1 MKHLLL
7 IISFYILH
15 SVFPT
20 VAKSQIIINEVMQS
34 NIDCV
39 FVEHEFPDSWLELYN
54 TSSSPI
60 NIRGY
65 KIGDSNDPSNAFT
78 ISNQIIDAH
87 SHILIY
93 CDKVGSGLHTDFRIE
108 SGKGELYLFNTD
120 NSIIDHIS
128 FPKMPAPNVAYGR
141 EFDNSNSWGYMLTP
155 TPGNSNS
162 GGITTIILPE
172 PEFSISGRIINK
184 RESLTITIPD
194 ENLPKDT
201 KIYYTLD
208 GQEPTSES
216 KSTDK
221 LTLSINN
228 TTIVKAKLI
237 SSSAISP
244 RSTTHSFILHP
255 RTTQLP
261 IVSLTTN
268 SDYFYDSK
276 IGIFYGTEG
285 QNPNYEQDWR
295 RPIHV
300 EYFVKGEDKA
310 VINQLCETR
319 TQGGWT
325 RNLKQKSIALYANKR
340 FGTKRF
346 SYTLWEDKSDVKES
360 KSFILRNSGND
371 CYDAHIRDAFVQ
383 TLFGRHLKNIDW
395 QAYQPCIYY
404 INGKYMGIY
413 DVRERS
419 NEDYVEANY
428 DGLEDIDMIENWKEI
443 KAGTLTNFHEFRN
456 KYQNSNISYESLSS
470 LLDVDNFLKLFIANT
485 WTANTD
491 FPGNNI
497 VMWRPTVTEG
507 KWRWILKDMD
517 FLAYNSSDYN
527 YLDFILR
534 TGSNANDTGPANST
548 SATALF
554 RTMMSKDEFKNL
566 FIDHFAVYLGDF
578 LHPSVTSSLLKELTD
593 EIANEY
599 PYHLDYWQFDSWIDV
614 NHWKNCVSGLV
625 SWTNERTDNCYNLL
639 KNYFALGKL
648 VNITISH
655 GNTPVTFNNIPLTQ
669 ENFIGKYFADRDIT
683 LDTPDDESVW
693 EITTIFNSGRQ
704 SKKTVN
710 ALPITITPTPSI
722 SSIHCELLKTSGIT
736 SSKYD
741 NNTLEVISNGN
752 ELTIQSQS
760 VINLI
765 EVYNIA
771 GQLVLTQQ
779 PLSPSFSISLPSDGI
794 YILKATNHNGKSI
807 SKKIIL

>member
-1 MKHLLL
+1 
-7 IISFYILH
+7 
-15 SVFPT
+15 
-20 VAKSQIIINEVMQS
+20 MQS

-39 FVEHEFPDSWLELYN
+39 FVDNEFPDSWLELYN

-60 NIRGY
+60 NIRGF

-78 ISNQIIDAH
+78 LPNRIIDAH
-87 SHILIY
+87 SHLLIY
-93 CDKVGSGLHTDFRIE
+93 CDKVGSGIHCDFRID
-108 SGKGELYLFNTD
+108 SGKGELYLFNSD
-120 NSIIDHIS
+120 NSIADHITYK
-128 FPKMPAPNVAYGR
+128 KMPAPNVAYGR
-141 EFDNSNSWGYMLTP
+141 ESDNSNTWGYMLTP
-155 TPGNSNS
+155 SPGNSNS
-162 GGITTIILPE
+162 GGITTIVLPE
-172 PEFSISGRIINK
+172 PKFSISGRIINK

-208 GQEPTSES
+208 GQEPTTES
-216 KSTDK
+216 QSTDK
-221 LTLSINN
+221 LTLTIYN
-228 TTIVKAKLI
+228 TTIVRAKLI

-244 RSTTHSFILHP
+244 RSTTHSYIFHP

-268 SDYFYDSK
+268 IDYFYDSE

-285 QNPNYEQDWR
+285 QNPNYEHDWR

-300 EYFVKGEDKA
+300 EYFVKGEDDA

-346 SYTLWEDKSDVKES
+346 SYTLWKDKPNVEES

-383 TLFGRHLKNIDW
+383 TLFGRHLNNVDW
-395 QAYQPCIYY
+395 QAYQPCVYY

-443 KAGTLTNFHEFRN
+443 KAGTMTNFRIFRN
-456 KYQNSNISYESLSS
+456 QYQNSNVSYETLNS
-470 LLDVDNFLKLFIANT
+470 LLDVDNFLKMFIANT
-485 WTANTD
+485 WVTNTD

-497 VMWRPTVTEG
+497 VMWRPTETGG
-507 KWRWILKDMD
+507 KWRWVLKDMD
-517 FLAYNSSDYN
+517 FLAYNPSDYN
-527 YLDFILR
+527 YFDFILR
-534 TGSNANDTGPANST
+534 TGPNSNDTGYANST

-554 RTMMSKDEFKNL
+554 RAMMSKDEFKNL

-578 LHPSVTSSLLKELTD
+578 LQSSVTSSLLKELTD
-593 EIANEY
+593 EIAKEY
-599 PYHLDYWQFDSWIDV
+599 PHHLDYWQFNSWTDLS
-614 NHWKNCVSGLV
+614 HWENCVSGLV
-625 SWTNERTDNCYNLL
+625 SWTKERTDNCYNIL
-639 KNYFALGKL
+639 KNYFELGNL

-655 GNTPVTFNNIPLTQ
+655 GDAPVTFNNIPLTQ
-669 ENFIGKYFADRDIT
+669 ENFIGKYFSNRNII
-683 LDTPDDESVW
+683 LDTPGHESVW

-704 SKKTVN
+704 AKRTVSD
-710 ALPITITPTPSI
+710 LPITITPTPGI
-722 SSIHCELLKTSGIT
+722 SSIHCELLKSSGIT
-736 SSKYD
+736 TTKYD
-741 NNTLEVISNGN
+741 DSTFEIIRNEN
-752 ELTIQSQS
+752 ELTFQSQS
-760 VINLI
+760 AINHI

-779 PLSPSFSISLPSDGI
+779 PLSPSFSIVLPSDGI
-794 YILKATNHNGKSI
+794 YILKATNHDGKHI
-807 SKKIIL
+807 TKKIIL